1 MLKTALPVRSSLG
14 PQVFSGYL
22 DAPEETARVF
32 TEDGWLRTGDV
43 AINKDG
49 FLVMSDRKKELILSG
64 GFNVYP
70 SQVEAAIR
78 SMPGVKDVAVVGLP
92 AGEAREEV
100 TAALILEDDAPMIT
114 LAQVRAWAEKYVS
127 HYALPRQI
135 AIITDLPR
143 NPLGK
148 VMRRK
153 VKEQLLDPANRMIE
167 SAQRAIGEAAAA
179 VGERLSP
186 GDTSTEQKSDENE

>member
-1 MLKTALPVRSSLG
+1 M
-14 PQVFSGYL
+14 
-22 DAPEETARVF
+22 
-32 TEDGWLRTGDV
+32 
-43 AINKDG
+43 
-49 FLVMSDRKKELILSG
+49 MSDRKKELILSG

-167 SAQRAIGEAAAA
+167 SAQKAIGEAAAA
-179 VGERLSP
+179 VSERFSP
-186 GDTSTEQKSDENE
+186 GDTASEQKTDDNE